1 MYVIDTSSLQQ
12 LFRCYSQ
19 ERFPTLWQRF
29 DELVAYGT
37 ITSIRQVMREIE
49 QRIKKDGEVEWVRAH
64 QDLFPGSTEQELH
77 FLRTIFEVAH
87 FRHTIPENVRNPNT
101 SADPFLIARA
111 KVVGATVITQEREP
125 PKEVARKYQTSVDTL
140 RFPAVHW
147 KH

>member
-49 QRIKKDGEVEWVRAH
+49 QRNKKDGEVEWVA
-64 QDLFPGSTEQELH
+64 E
-77 FLRTIFEVAH
+77 RTKTC
-87 FRHTIPENVRNPNT
+87 FRVQQSKSYI
-101 SADPFLIARA
+101 S
-111 KVVGATVITQEREP
+111 
-125 PKEVARKYQTSVDTL
+125 
-140 RFPAVHW
+140 
-147 KH
+147 